1 MPKRKA
7 AEALPASIA
16 QEPASTS
23 GTGPFV
29 VYFPSRFD
37 PKGGVACE
45 WQTYAHSERKNQY
58 MVVAKTKSKVDFVG
72 STSHP
77 EYSSALPCRYALGLF
92 SRRSGKLEVMPA
104 EGGKILRLEPRVRGE
119 SYEAR
124 GTTTV
129 IEQGGLK
136 DANMRLVEEFGSQ
149 RRKRQLKAREAGKV
163 EAGHVSAGAAV
174 LGMIA
179 SVGAEAAQTKE
190 EVIRSS
196 LAHRNIP
203 PHHADARSAGEA
215 YRSDEIV
222 PLSFRDA
229 LEVTKLF
236 PAENKPDYRAQLKA
250 SGMFGAGYV
259 FSRLGLLSTQDR
271 ELREERCRMLTLLGH
286 LLKLQQARWG
296 HLKEGPGGLEELAQ
310 KVKAAPSV
318 LEGLLSLFY
327 TEEAGFEGRKYLMS
341 KEKRSLLLGWIL
353 VLAVRCLADELKVRP
368 GELVQ
373 RYRELG
379 CVDVATTTTSPEGT
393 RTRGHR
399 VSLDTSRYP
408 GSRYPW
414 AWITLMPQSAEEK
427 TLGDYFPALKLG
439 GRKR

>member
-1 MPKRKA
+1 M
-7 AEALPASIA
+7 
-16 QEPASTS
+16 
-23 GTGPFV
+23 
-29 VYFPSRFD
+29 
-37 PKGGVACE
+37 ACE

-353 VLAVRCLADELKVRP
+353 VLAVRVEPQCCLEADSFQCLADELKVRP

-399 VSLDTSRYP
+399 
-408 GSRYPW
+408 
-414 AWITLMPQSAEEK
+414 ITLMPQSAEEK